1 MRRDI
6 IPPFQVSALC
16 RCGDVEVW
24 MMAATDDLDFWVE
37 LLSVKGISSSKWLR
51 LSRTIPVRRM
61 VSMVRSSPGREELG
75 RLLGKKIPPPDH
87 DLIERQLQFAER
99 ENCGVITISDKG
111 YPYLLREIGQPP
123 PVIFYSGDA
132 KRLQLPSFCVVGSRS
147 ASRRGMAFARK
158 IAFELGL
165 RGFIVISGMARG
177 IDSMV
182 HEGAL
187 ESGGS
192 TCGVIG
198 CGIDIA
204 YPPENLSLSM
214 DIISNGLLLSEF
226 LPGTPPLRH
235 NFPQRN
241 RIMSGLSIG
250 VLVVEAGVKSGAM
263 NTARWAADQGREVFA
278 VPGPVDEEWSRGP
291 HMLIREGACLV
302 ESVDDILFSLPPC
315 GRLRPHEKI
324 IGGAATD
331 AGKKDR
337 MHLMTEDEKTVYSCL
352 ELNPKHVDELIRICH
367 ISATSILPVLL
378 DLEMKGLVENCGG
391 RYALPIKREI

>member
-1 MRRDI
+1 
-6 IPPFQVSALC
+6 
-16 RCGDVEVW
+16 
-24 MMAATDDLDFWVE
+24 MAASDDLDFWVE

-51 LSRTIPVRRM
+51 LSRSIPVRRI
-61 VSMVRSSPGREELG
+61 VSMLRSSPGREELG
-75 RLLGKKIPPPDH
+75 RLLGKKIPLPDQ
-87 DLIERQLQFAER
+87 DLIERQLRFAEK
-99 ENCGVITISDKG
+99 ENCGIMTISDKR
-111 YPYLLREIGQPP
+111 YPSLLVEIGHPP
-123 PVIFYSGDA
+123 PVIFYSGDT
-132 KRLQLPSFCVVGSRS
+132 KRLELPSFCVVGSRN
-147 ASRRGMAFARK
+147 ASRRGMAFARS
-158 IAFELGL
+158 IAFELGI
-165 RGFIVISGMARG
+165 RGFIVVSGMARG

-204 YPPENLSLSM
+204 YPPENLSLAI

-226 LPGTPPLRH
+226 PPGTPPLRH

-241 RIMSGLSIG
+241 RIMSGLSLG
-250 VLVVEAGVKSGAM
+250 VLVVEAGVRSGAI

-291 HMLIREGACLV
+291 HRLIREGACLV
-302 ESVDDILFSLPPC
+302 ESIDDIIGALPPY
-315 GRLRPHEKI
+315 GRLRPEKVI
-324 IGGAATD
+324 VSDENDEEGGETV
-331 AGKKDR
+331 
-337 MHLMTEDEKTVYSCL
+337 LNSMTEDEKRVYSNL

-378 DLEMKGLVENCGG
+378 NLEMKGLVETCGGG
-391 RYALPIKREI
+391 RYALPLKKGI